1 MKDLQLYPV
10 DKDSLNQ
17 GNWLTDSVINAAQ
30 TLLKQQFPHVGG
42 LQEVV
47 LADTLAFEIQGGE
60 FVQILNVRRSHW
72 IAISNIGCQG
82 GVVNVYDSMPNC
94 DLPRRTK
101 QQIAAILFWKK
112 KNFRLQFQAVQEQRG
127 GSDCGL
133 FTVAFATSLCVGDD
147 PTLIS

>member
-1 MKDLQLYPV
+1 M
-10 DKDSLNQ
+10 
-17 GNWLTDSVINAAQ
+17 
-30 TLLKQQFPHVGG
+30 
-42 LQEVV
+42 
-47 LADTLAFEIQGGE
+47 QGGE
-60 FVQILNVRRSHW
+60 FVQVLNVRRSHW

-112 KNFRLQFQAVQEQRG
+112 QNFRLQFQAVQEQRG

-133 FTVAFATSLCVGDD
+133 FAVAFATSLCVGHD
-147 PTLIS
+147 PTLISYKQHLLCNDLRECLEKRMMTAFPNTSRRRKPSQPRAVHGAV